1 MSGFLIA
8 VFIGAPILLFVIMMI
23 YFYNR
28 FQTLENRCD
37 ESWSNVGT
45 ELHRRHDLI
54 PNLVRAVKGYAK
66 HEKDLFDEITKARAL
81 IKDEPTPKEAQA
93 AERALGGATGRLLA
107 VAEAYPDLKASKN
120 FLQLQ
125 QELVITEDRIQAARR
140 FYNGN
145 VRDHRNATRQF
156 PGTVFKAM
164 FKPTEQE
171 FFEVEPIKAAPVS
184 VNLS

>member
-1 MSGFLIA
+1 MLGLIIGLVA
-8 VFIGAPILLFVIMMI
+8 VPIILVGISAI
-23 YFYNR
+23 YHYNR

-66 HEKDLFDEITKARAL
+66 HERELFEDITQARRL

-107 VAEAYPDLKASKN
+107 VAEAYPDLKASKS
-120 FLQLQ
+120 FLRLQ
-125 QELVITEDRIQAARR
+125 QELVVTEDRIQAARR

-156 PGTVFKAM
+156 PGTVFAAW
-164 FKPTEQE
+164 FKPVEQD
-171 FFEVEPIKAAPVS
+171 FFEVEPIKAAPVT
-184 VNLS
+184 VDL

>member
-1 MSGFLIA
+1 MIGFVLA
-8 VFIGAPILLFVIMMI
+8 VFFGVVFVVGIVAVVH
-23 YFYNR
+23 YNR

-37 ESWSNVGT
+37 EAWSNVDT

-54 PNLVRAVKGYAK
+54 PNLVRAVQGYAA
-66 HEKDLFDEITKARAL
+66 HEKQIFDDITKARAG
-81 IKDEPTPKEAQA
+81 IKDHPTPKEAQV
-93 AERALGGATGRLLA
+93 AERAIGNATGKLLA

-125 QELVITEDRIQAARR
+125 EELVITEDRIQAARR

-156 PGTVFKAM
+156 PGVVFAGI
-164 FKPTEQE
+164 FKPTQQD
-171 FFEVEPIKAAPVS
+171 FFEVDPIKAAPVS
-184 VNLS
+184 VSL